1 MNEWKLKKYSTLKS
15 ISDEINDQI
24 VKGRGIYL
32 INTREGLVYVLDAI
46 AEYLNMLE
54 KEEEYG

>member
-1 MNEWKLKKYSTLKS
+1 MDEWKRKEYSTLKA
-15 ISDEINDQI
+15 ISEEINDQI

-32 INTREGLVYVLDAI
+32 INTREGVVYVFDAI
-46 AEYLNMLE
+46 AEYLNKLE

>member
-1 MNEWKLKKYSTLKS
+1 MDEWKLKKYSTLKA
-15 ISDEINDQI
+15 IGEEINDQI

-32 INTREGLVYVLDAI
+32 INTREGLVYVFDAI

-54 KEEEYG
+54 KEEDYG